1 MKKLVILTALALIL
15 SACGV
20 GVRKEND
27 EKSVPDA
34 TVNVPQAS
42 EEALPQ
48 DSAEIA
54 PEEEALD
61 KPTAPLSAAEINALP
76 NESSGWGF
84 KKNPGAY
91 PEFTAGQRSVMAE
104 YECIYEGSKDEK
116 VLYLTFDE
124 GYENGYT
131 EKILDTLKEKN
142 VKAAFF
148 ITGPYLDKNFDLI
161 KRMLDEGHI
170 VGNHTVSH
178 PKMPSLETAEAMQ
191 EEILALDMKF
201 YETFGTHMTYFRPP
215 EGVYSHRSLAAA
227 NAIGYKNVLWSFA
240 YRDWETD
247 KQKGSAYA
255 IDSVVP
261 YFANGTVMLLHAVS
275 SDNAAALG
283 SIIDAAVSQ
292 GFVFKSLDEFAFQS

>member
-1 MKKLVILTALALIL
+1 MKKLVLLAILALIL
-15 SACGV
+15 SACGA
-20 GVRKEND
+20 GVRIEKQED
-27 EKSVPDA
+27 AEGDGTVAMPEADIHEKSEEKEPEAAPDA
-34 TVNVPQAS
+34 TP
-42 EEALPQ
+42 EEA
-48 DSAEIA
+48 E
-54 PEEEALD
+54 
-61 KPTAPLSAAEINALP
+61 KPLSAEQINALS

-91 PEFTAGQRSVMAE
+91 PEFTALQRSVMAE
-104 YECIYEGSKDEK
+104 YGCIYEGSKDEK

-131 EKILDTLKEKN
+131 AQILDTLKEKN

-170 VGNHTVSH
+170 VGNHTVNH
-178 PKMPSLETAEAMQ
+178 PKLTSLETAEAMQ
-191 EEILALDMKF
+191 QEILALDIKF
-201 YETFGTHMTYFRPP
+201 YESFGTHMTYFRPP
-215 EGVYSHRSLAAA
+215 EGVYSPRSLAAA

-247 KQKGSAYA
+247 KQKGASHA

-261 YFANGTVMLLHAVS
+261 YFANGTVILLHAVS

-292 GFVFKSLDEFAFQS
+292 GFVFKSLDEFAFQG